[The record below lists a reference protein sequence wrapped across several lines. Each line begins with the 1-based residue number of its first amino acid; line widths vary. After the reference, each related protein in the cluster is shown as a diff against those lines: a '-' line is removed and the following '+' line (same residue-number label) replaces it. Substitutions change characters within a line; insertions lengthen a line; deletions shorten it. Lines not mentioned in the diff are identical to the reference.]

1 MAYAY
6 WPKFKWFSLQQRR
19 SRKAIPTLANTPIM
33 ASVSYNLMEKKDFE
47 GHETIEITEDGEIK
61 LINSTVP
68 LELSLKQIMQ
78 NLKLVLGTI
87 WLSVNI

>member
-1 MAYAY
+1 
-6 WPKFKWFSLQQRR
+6 
-19 SRKAIPTLANTPIM
+19 M
-33 ASVSYNLMEKKDFE
+33 ASVSYNFDGEKDFE
-47 GHETIEITEDGEIK
+47 GHETDIEITEDGEIK